1 MRFGIVAPA
10 TPAPRPPTE
19 DQHRYGDHDQISRAA
34 DHRAVPCANG
44 ISLPPNGI
52 I

>member
-1 MRFGIVAPA
+1 LWRLLRQHLAH
-10 TPAPRPPTE
+10 RRE

-34 DHRAVPCANG
+34 DHRAVPSANG